1 MVFSAEQNNRLQLYY
16 SRIVAK
22 SFYDEYLY
30 YKIIDMKKSG
40 LKRSVNW
47 CFILVGVF
55 IFTIVSC
62 SSSDEPDPVP
72 STEYKSILELENAV
86 DSLHIELAIATRDN
100 NFFAPAWG
108 ADDITT
114 SYYSSKADYREID
127 QRLTSPYNERL
138 VTIWKSSYK
147 IIHSVNNIFFNAANL
162 EVSDMNKKD
171 MLLGEAYFI
180 RGFMYHYLTR
190 VFGKVPLQLDPEP
203 HIEFTL
209 SETVNIYKQIES
221 DWLEAERMLP
231 ESYPGVETGAPRPNN
246 GTARAFLARLYL
258 DWGGFPLEDASKYQE
273 AASSAK
279 KVMENHDSH
288 GFDLMEDL
296 DDLWTLEHR
305 FNKESVFTIEHCV
318 DCIQGGNRKMG
329 KLGNPGELGGWE
341 DTFSEIKFFETF
353 PENHRKN
360 ATFIT
365 DPMIEDPYTTP
376 SGGPTVNWTAFII
389 QQNPILAKIT
399 GKGDIPRSSF
409 ESDRNDYMMRYA
421 EVLLIYAEASARAG
435 NINQDAWEALN
446 KIRRRAELLP
456 PDTPNPDV
464 DLSSGDLAELA
475 FTERG
480 WEFAGEFLRW
490 FDLTRMERVDAV
502 LRDAY
507 RNDISSTVSDPNHPD
522 YGQPVVERV
531 QIIGSTGKDNYFSPL
546 PQRMIDEYPNLE
558 N

>member
-1 MVFSAEQNNRLQLYY
+1 MT
-16 SRIVAK
+16 
-22 SFYDEYLY
+22 
-30 YKIIDMKKSG
+30 
-40 LKRSVNW
+40 
-47 CFILVGVF
+47 
-55 IFTIVSC
+55 FTILSC
-62 SSSDEPDPVP
+62 SSDDDPDPVP

-86 DSLHIELAIATRDN
+86 DSLYVELAIATRMN
-100 NFFAPAWG
+100 NFFTPAWG
-108 ADDITT
+108 ADDIT
-114 SYYSSKADYREID
+114 SSIFSSKADYREAD
-127 QRLTSPYNERL
+127 QRMIDRNNSGLTS
-138 VTIWKSSYK
+138 IWKSSYK
-147 IIHSVNNIFFNAANL
+147 IINHANHIFFNAKKL

-203 HIEFTL
+203 HIEITV
-209 SETVNIYKQIES
+209 SEIVAIYKQIES
-221 DWLEAERMLP
+221 DWLQAERSLP
-231 ESYPGVETGAPRPNN
+231 EIYPGVESGAPRPNN

-258 DWGGFPLEDASKYQE
+258 DWGGFPLKDASKYQE

-279 KVMENHDSH
+279 KVMDNHDSH

-305 FNKESVFTIEHCV
+305 FNKESVFTIEHC
-318 DCIQGGNRKMG
+318 DGCIQGANRKTG
-329 KLGNPGELGGWE
+329 KVGNPTELGGWWE
-341 DTFSEIKFFETF
+341 TFSEIKFFETF
-353 PENHRKN
+353 PENHRRN

-365 DPMIEDPYTTP
+365 DPMIDDPYSNP
-376 SGGPTVNWTAFII
+376 SGGPTMNWTTFYE
-389 QQNPILAKIT
+389 QQNPLYAKIT

-435 NINQDAWEALN
+435 NSNQDAWEAFN

-456 PDTPNPDV
+456 PDTPNPEV

-475 FTERG
+475 YTERG

-490 FDLTRMERVDAV
+490 FDLTRMERVDTV

-507 RNDISSTVSDPNHPD
+507 RNDISSAVSDPNHVD

-531 QIIGSTGKDNYFSPL
+531 PIIGSTGTDNYFAL
-546 PQRMIDEYPNLE
+546 IPQSIIDEYPNL
-558 N
+558 NN